1 MKGKQFFH
9 YLIVSAFI
17 SISIFIPISSQAANT
32 EKILLFHS
40 HITVHSDSS
49 MTVRETIKVQ
59 SAGIEIKR
67 GIYRDFPTRYK
78 DSFGN
83 QYVVDFNVIEVLRDG
98 IPEGY
103 HFNDLSNGKRVYIG
117 KENVFLSPGKYTY
130 TLVYKT
136 NRQLGFFRDHDEL
149 YWNVTGNGW
158 VFLIEKASAT
168 VVLPQGIPKDKVHFE
183 GYTGPTGAKG
193 KNFNSSVDDSNNII
207 FSTTKPLY
215 SYEGMTI
222 VVSWPKGFV
231 LEPTPQIKLGYF
243 IRDNRSSIV
252 GLLGLLILLSYYL
265 IIWVMVGK
273 DPAHGTIMTLYTP
286 PDGFSPAAMRY
297 ITKMGYDNRA
307 FAASIINMAV
317 KRFLS
322 IREENGVYT
331 LIRDKANESVLT
343 PEEKR
348 ISSKLLDS
356 SKEIKLKTVS
366 HVKIQS
372 AISDLKN
379 FLKMNFEKIYFIT
392 NRRYF
397 FPGLLLSVIIMVISG
412 FSESTGKG
420 AIVIFL
426 CIWLTGWSLGVTFLV
441 LLVYRRWKDVISG
454 RGGKLVSSGGALFI
468 TLFSIPFVAGEI
480 FGLFMLA
487 FSTSFLVIV
496 ILASIVFINYLFYHL
511 LKAPTRAGR
520 KVLDKIEGFKMFL
533 SATEKD
539 RLNLMNPP
547 ERTPELFEKYLPY
560 ALALDIE
567 QAWAE
572 QFSDVLSGAGIGGRT
587 YSPVWYSG
595 PNWSTFG
602 AGGLASSLGSSF
614 SDAIS
619 SSSTAPGSSSGSGG
633 GGSSGGGGGGGGGG
647 GW

>member
-1 MKGKQFFH
+1 
-9 YLIVSAFI
+9 
-17 SISIFIPISSQAANT
+17 
-32 EKILLFHS
+32 
-40 HITVHSDSS
+40 
-49 MTVRETIKVQ
+49 
-59 SAGIEIKR
+59 
-67 GIYRDFPTRYK
+67 
-78 DSFGN
+78 
-83 QYVVDFNVIEVLRDG
+83 
-98 IPEGY
+98 
-103 HFNDLSNGKRVYIG
+103 
-117 KENVFLSPGKYTY
+117 
-130 TLVYKT
+130 
-136 NRQLGFFRDHDEL
+136 
-149 YWNVTGNGW
+149 
-158 VFLIEKASAT
+158 
-168 VVLPQGIPKDKVHFE
+168 
-183 GYTGPTGAKG
+183 
-193 KNFNSSVDDSNNII
+193 
-207 FSTTKPLY
+207 
-215 SYEGMTI
+215 
-222 VVSWPKGFV
+222 
-231 LEPTPQIKLGYF
+231 
-243 IRDNRSSIV
+243 
-252 GLLGLLILLSYYL
+252 
-265 IIWVMVGK
+265 
-273 DPAHGTIMTLYTP
+273 
-286 PDGFSPAAMRY
+286 
-297 ITKMGYDNRA
+297 
-307 FAASIINMAV
+307 MAV

-322 IREENGVYT
+322 IREEDGVYT
-331 LIRDKANESVLT
+331 LIRDKANDAVLT
-343 PEEKR
+343 PEEKK
-348 ISSKLLDS
+348 ISTKLLDS
-356 SKEIKLKTVS
+356 SKEIELKTAN
-366 HVKIQS
+366 HAKIQS
-372 AISDLKN
+372 ALSDFKN
-379 FLKMNFEKIYFIT
+379 FLKLNFEKVYFIT
-392 NRRYF
+392 NRKYF
-397 FPGLLLSVIIMVISG
+397 FPGLLLSVIIMVFSG
-412 FSESTGKG
+412 FSESTGRG

-441 LLVYRRWKDVISG
+441 FLVYRRWKDVISG
-454 RGGKLVSSGGALFI
+454 RGGKLVSSGGALFL

-480 FGLFMLA
+480 LGLFMLA

-496 ILASIVFINYLFYHL
+496 ILASIVFINYLFYHW

>member
-1 MKGKQFFH
+1 MKGKQF
-9 YLIVSAFI
+9 YLIIIAAI
-17 SISIFIPISSQAANT
+17 SIALTFPLFSQSAPA

-59 SAGIEIKR
+59 SAGIEIKM
-67 GIYRDFPTRYK
+67 GIYRDFPTRYR

-83 QYVVDFNVIEVLRDG
+83 QYAVDFNVIEVLRDG
-98 IPEGY
+98 KPEGY
-103 HFNDLSNGKRVYIG
+103 HFKEMSNGQRVYIG
-117 KENVFLSPGKYTY
+117 KENVFLPQGKYIY

-136 NRQLGFFRDHDEL
+136 NRQLGFFKDHDEL

-158 VFLIEKASAT
+158 VFTIDKASAT
-168 VVLPQGIPKDKVHFE
+168 VLLPQGIPKDKINLD
-183 GYTGPTGAKG
+183 GYTGPQGAKG
-193 KNFNSSVDDSNNII
+193 KSFNSSVDDSNNII
-207 FSTTKPLY
+207 FSTTKQLY

-231 LEPTPQIKLGYF
+231 LEPTPQIKLSYF

-273 DPAHGTIMTLYTP
+273 DPAHGTIMPLYTP

-372 AISDLKN
+372 ALSDLKN

-412 FSESTGKG
+412 FLESTGKG

-426 CIWLTGWSLGVTFLV
+426 CIWLTGWSIGVTFLV

-454 RGGKLVSSGGALFI
+454 KGGKLITSGGALFL

-496 ILASIVFINYLFYHL
+496 ILASIVFINYLFYQW